1 MAGCL
6 YFYPN
11 VIRIPL
17 ALKGSLAPV
26 VMQVAGRIIYN
37 HSVGSLSKKF
47 TRSLPACQPQAFVLS
62 ARTRMTPNTFELQ
75 YLMEELS
82 VLLMLPETNFY
93 LSHWN
98 NAAEAKAE
106 IQSYLSEVAAGNSAH
121 LFQLRLL
128 FAPGGP
134 LQEVSL
140 SSGWGDLFFDLAERL
155 EAAIQGSSRP

>member
-1 MAGCL
+1 
-6 YFYPN
+6 
-11 VIRIPL
+11 
-17 ALKGSLAPV
+17 
-26 VMQVAGRIIYN
+26 
-37 HSVGSLSKKF
+37 
-47 TRSLPACQPQAFVLS
+47 
-62 ARTRMTPNTFELQ
+62 MTPNTFELQ

-106 IQSYLSEVAAGNSAH
+106 IQSYLSEVADGNPAH

-155 EAAIQGSSRP
+155 EAAIQGGSRP